1 MKRIVSILSRLIIL
15 AGIGVL
21 AWYLNRTGL
30 LERTLQGIES
40 LGNWGPAVFVL
51 VYATPCI
58 FFVPSVVFTFSGGV
72 LFGFWRGALLSLV
85 GTGLGSV
92 GAFLIG
98 RYLARGAVEKSFAS
112 NREFASLARAAES
125 RGWKIVALAR
135 LSPIF
140 PFSIGN
146 YAFGITRI
154 PALHYFGA
162 SLLGTI
168 PSTSVYTYVG
178 TLVGDIGALSMRG
191 RDRTWQEWLFL
202 IAGLIM
208 TMVLAYYLRRFAQKA
223 LAEEGNDD
231 RGTAAFNHAG
241 D

>member
-1 MKRIVSILSRLIIL
+1 MKRLLRVLVRLIIVVGI
-15 AGIGVL
+15 AGLG
-21 AWYLNRTGL
+21 WYVNRTGL

-40 LGNWGPAVFVL
+40 FGNAGPAIFVL
-51 VYATPCI
+51 VYTLTCI

-72 LFGFWRGALLSLV
+72 LFGFWKGAVLSLV

-98 RYLARGAVEKSFAS
+98 RYLARDVVERSFAS
-112 NREFASLARAAES
+112 NREFSRLARAAQTK
-125 RGWKIVALAR
+125 GWKIVALAR

-154 PALHYFGA
+154 SAVHYLGA

-168 PSTSVYTYVG
+168 PSTLVYTYVG
-178 TLVGDIGALSMRG
+178 TLIGDVAALSVRG
-191 RDRTWQEWLFL
+191 RERTWQEWLFL
-202 IAGLIM
+202 ITGLIA
-208 TMVLAYYLRRFAQKA
+208 TVLLAYYLRRFAQKA
-223 LAEEGNDD
+223 LAEEGEE
-231 RGTAAFNHAG
+231 RVG
-241 D
+241 DESL

>member
-1 MKRIVSILSRLIIL
+1 MKRLVSILVRLVIL
-15 AGIGVL
+15 AGIAGL

-30 LERTLQGIES
+30 LEKTLQGIES
-40 LGNWGPAVFVL
+40 LGSFAPAMFVI
-51 VYATPCI
+51 VHATTCI
-58 FFVPSVVFTFSGGV
+58 FFVPSIVFTFSGGV
-72 LFGFWRGALLSLV
+72 LFGFWRGALLSLL

-98 RYLARGAVEKSFAS
+98 RYLARAFVERTFAS
-112 NREFASLARAAES
+112 NREFSSLARAAKTK
-125 RGWKIVALAR
+125 GWKIVALAR

-154 PALHYFGA
+154 PALHYLGA

-178 TLVGDIGALSMRG
+178 TLVGDLGALSARG
-191 RDRTWQEWLFL
+191 QDRTWQEWVFL
-202 IAGLIM
+202 IAGLAATIL
-208 TMVLAYYLRRFAQKA
+208 LAYYLRRFAQRA
-223 LAEEGNDD
+223 LAEGGSEG
-231 RGTAAFNHAG
+231 
-241 D
+241 

>member
-1 MKRIVSILSRLIIL
+1 MKRLVSILSRSIIL
-15 AGIGVL
+15 AGIAGL

-40 LGNWGPAVFVL
+40 FGNAGPPIFVL
-51 VYATPCI
+51 VYATTCI
-58 FFVPSVVFTFSGGV
+58 FFVPSIVFTFSGGV
-72 LFGFWRGALLSLV
+72 LFGFWRGVLLSLV
-85 GTGLGSV
+85 GTGLGSL
-92 GAFLIG
+92 GALLIG
-98 RYLARGAVEKSFAS
+98 RYLAREVVEKSFAS
-112 NREFASLARAAES
+112 NREFASLARAARS
-125 RGWKIVALAR
+125 RGWWIVALAR

-154 PALHYFGA
+154 PALHYLGA

-178 TLVGDIGALSMRG
+178 TLVGDIGALSVRG

-202 IAGLIM
+202 IAGLAM
-208 TMVLAYYLRRFAQKA
+208 TMLLAYYLRRFAQKA
-223 LAEEGNDD
+223 LAQDGEERSADPE
-231 RGTAAFNHAG
+231 
-241 D
+241 

>member
-1 MKRIVSILSRLIIL
+1 MKRFVSILLRLVIL
-15 AGIGVL
+15 AGIAGL

-40 LGNWGPAVFVL
+40 LGSLAPAMFVI
-51 VYATPCI
+51 VYATTCI

-72 LFGFWRGALLSLV
+72 LFGFWKGAVLSLV

-98 RYLARGAVEKSFAS
+98 RYLAREFVERNFAS
-112 NREFASLARAAES
+112 NREFSSLARAAKTK
-125 RGWKIVALAR
+125 GWQIVALAR

-154 PALHYFGA
+154 PALHYLGA

-178 TLVGDIGALSMRG
+178 TLVGDLGALSVRG
-191 RDRTWQEWLFL
+191 QDRTWQEWVFL
-202 IAGLIM
+202 IAGLAA
-208 TMVLAYYLRRFAQKA
+208 TLLLAYYLRRFAQRA
-223 LAEEGNDD
+223 LAEDGSES
-231 RGTAAFNHAG
+231 
-241 D
+241 

>member
-1 MKRIVSILSRLIIL
+1 MKRLVSILSRSIIL
-15 AGIGVL
+15 AGIAGL

-40 LGNWGPAVFVL
+40 FGNAGPPMFLL
-51 VYATPCI
+51 VYATTCV
-58 FFVPSVVFTFSGGV
+58 FFVPSIVFTFSGGV
-72 LFGFWRGALLSLV
+72 LFGFWRGAVLSLV
-85 GTGLGSV
+85 GTGLGSL

-98 RYLARGAVEKSFAS
+98 RYLARGVVEKSFAS
-112 NREFASLARAAES
+112 NREFASLARAAETQ
-125 RGWKIVALAR
+125 GWKIVALAR

-154 PALHYFGA
+154 PSLHYLGA

-178 TLVGDIGALSMRG
+178 TLVGDIGALSVRG
-191 RDRTWQEWLFL
+191 HDRTWQEWLFL
-202 IAGLIM
+202 IAGLAI
-208 TMVLAYYLRRFAQKA
+208 TMLLAYYLRRFAQKA
-223 LAEEGNDD
+223 LAEDGKE
-231 RGTAAFNHAG
+231 HSG
-241 D
+241 DPE

>member
-1 MKRIVSILSRLIIL
+1 MKRLASILLRSIIV
-15 AGIGVL
+15 AGIAAL

-40 LGNWGPAVFVL
+40 FGNAGPAIFVL
-51 VYATPCI
+51 VYATTCI
-58 FFVPSVVFTFSGGV
+58 FFVPSIVFTFSGGV
-72 LFGFWRGALLSLV
+72 LFGFWRGAVLSLV

-92 GAFLIG
+92 SAFLIG
-98 RYLARGAVEKSFAS
+98 RYLARAVVEKSFAA
-112 NREFASLARAAES
+112 NREFARLARAAQS
-125 RGWKIVALAR
+125 GGWKIVALAR

-154 PALHYFGA
+154 PALHYLGA

-178 TLVGDIGALSMRG
+178 TLVGDIGALGVRG

-202 IAGLIM
+202 IAGLAM
-208 TMVLAYYLRRFAQKA
+208 TMLLAYYLRRFAQKA
-223 LAEEGNDD
+223 LAEEGKE
-231 RGTAAFNHAG
+231 HCG
-241 D
+241 DPE

>member
-1 MKRIVSILSRLIIL
+1 MRRVVSILSRSAIL
-15 AGIGVL
+15 AGIAAL

-30 LERTLQGIES
+30 LERTLQAIES
-40 LGNWGPAVFVL
+40 FGNAGPAMFVL
-51 VYATPCI
+51 LYATTCI
-58 FFVPSVVFTFSGGV
+58 FFVPSIVFTFSGGV
-72 LFGFWRGALLSLV
+72 LFGFWRGAALSLV
-85 GTGLGSV
+85 GTGLGSL

-98 RYLARGAVEKSFAS
+98 RYLARELVEKSFAS
-112 NREFASLARAAES
+112 NREFASLARATRS

-154 PALHYFGA
+154 PAVQYLGA
-162 SLLGTI
+162 SLLGTV

-178 TLVGDIGALSMRG
+178 TLVGDIGALGTRG

-202 IAGLIM
+202 IAGLAM
-208 TMVLAYYLRRFAQKA
+208 TMLLAYYLRAFAQEA
-223 LAEEGNDD
+223 LAEDADHDQG
-231 RGTAAFNHAG
+231 
-241 D
+241 